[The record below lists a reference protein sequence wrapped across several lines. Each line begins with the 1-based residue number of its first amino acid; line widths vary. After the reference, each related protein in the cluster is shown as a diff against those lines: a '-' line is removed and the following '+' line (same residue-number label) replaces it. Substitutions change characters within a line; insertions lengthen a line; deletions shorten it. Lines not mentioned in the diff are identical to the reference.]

1 MKISQTF
8 DFYIRTTHLSLTRI
22 YNILLKQFGITQTEA
37 LVLINVKKDGTP
49 ITKLAQYLNMQ
60 DASLNRQLKRMQKAG
75 FILRKKD
82 QFDKRITRIFLTQKG
97 VELRKKVKQLAV
109 ELNNQFL
116 SLLSNDEQQI
126 FFSLFDK
133 IRQQI
138 TAIEAKIIKNQKL

>member
-1 MKISQTF
+1 MKISQTL

-22 YNILLKQFGITQTEA
+22 YNILLKKFGIKQTEA
-37 LVLINVKKDGTP
+37 LILVSVKKEGIP
-49 ITKLAQYLNMQ
+49 ITRLAQVLNMQ
-60 DASLNRQLKRMQKAG
+60 DNSLNRQLKRMYKAG
-75 FILRKKD
+75 FIYREKD
-82 QFDKRITRIFLTQKG
+82 EFDKRITKIFLTPQG

-116 SLLSNDEQQI
+116 STLSSDEQQI

-138 TAIEAKIIKNQKL
+138 SAIEAKIIKNPKL